1 MKYTSTIFL
10 GQETKQ
16 NKYIVE
22 SHHKV
27 QTTVLALTRN
37 FKMYQEKQ
45 VNHKNEKESQS

>member
-1 MKYTSTIFL
+1 MKYPRTIFL
-10 GQETKQ
+10 GQTTKK
-16 NKYIVE
+16 NKDIVE

-27 QTTVLALTRN
+27 QTTILALTRN